1 MCAQLKVYTVHSGII
16 LKEFLQK
23 VHFAINLVIQLI
35 FFSYNCTC
43 VARGYAYD
51 FVLKKIGISL
61 VYFSAKDWTQIQ
73 DENNRGNKRKI
84 YLHAVVY

>member
-1 MCAQLKVYTVHSGII
+1 MCAQLKVYTVYSGII
-16 LKEFLQK
+16 QKEFLQK
-23 VHFAINLVIQLI
+23 VLYAINLVIELI

-51 FVLKKIGISL
+51 FVKKKISIRL
-61 VYFSAKDWTQIQ
+61 VYFSAKDWTQNQ

-84 YLHAVVY
+84 YLHAVAY